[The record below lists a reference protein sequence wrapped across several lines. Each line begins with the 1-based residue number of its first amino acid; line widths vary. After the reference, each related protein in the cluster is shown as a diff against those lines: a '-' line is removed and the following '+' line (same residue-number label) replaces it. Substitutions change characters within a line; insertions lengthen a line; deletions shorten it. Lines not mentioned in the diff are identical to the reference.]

1 MSAGAE
7 SADVIGL
14 VGARP
19 TERRFVPRPWQVSL
33 AAALWIT
40 ALCNTSFWR
49 SAARAVGGVSLS
61 TLPFLASLF
70 VVVALVIHLCLLILD
85 WPVVGR
91 FLIAIVM
98 IASSIAA
105 WFESTYGVL
114 IDKTM
119 LRNVMETDAREVG
132 ELLNPV
138 LIAQAVLLGVIPAI
152 LLFRLAPG
160 RRSLWKEAAAKI
172 GWTLATLLAIVLVV
186 TAFGRDYAGFLR
198 NNRELRHALTPT
210 NLFAAGWAY
219 GRESAPDE
227 VAPIGTDARLAP
239 AARGHQRPALL
250 VLVVGETA
258 RTANFSLA
266 GYPRETNP
274 ELRDKSVVFYPHMFA
289 CGTSTATSL
298 PCLFSAL
305 GRAGFS
311 SSKAEGQEGL
321 LDVVHHAGYPV
332 LWRDNNSGCKGA
344 CDRVEF
350 EDLSSLDV
358 PGLCA
363 DGECRDEIL
372 LRGLQ
377 ERLDETS
384 GDLMVVLHQK
394 GSHGPAYFRRYPPE
408 MEVFR
413 PACHTAELSR
423 CTREEIANA
432 YDNSIRYTD
441 HVLAE
446 TIALLEQNAARFD
459 VAMLYVSDHGESLG
473 ENGVYLHGLPYF
485 IAPEAQT
492 NVPMIAWMSGG
503 FLERSGLDSGC
514 LEASRTRRITHDGV
528 FHSVLGLLDVETSVY
543 RENLDI
549 FQPCRSGVAG
559 FAPLTARVDAA
570 GTARTT
576 AR

>member
-7 SADVIGL
+7 CPEPIGL
-14 VGARP
+14 EAARRSEGHP
-19 TERRFVPRPWQVSL
+19 ALHPWMVSF

-49 SAARAVGGVSLS
+49 SAAQAVGGVSLE

-70 VVVALVIHLCLLILD
+70 VVVALGIGFILLLLD

-91 FLIAIVM
+91 PVVAIVL
-98 IASSIAA
+98 ITSSIAA

-119 LRNVMETDAREVG
+119 VRNVMETDPREVA
-132 ELLNPV
+132 ELIGPS
-138 LIAQAVLLGVIPAI
+138 LIAQALLLGVIPAI
-152 LLFRLAPG
+152 LLVRFAP
-160 RRSLWKEAAAKI
+160 RRRGVWKEIGAKSA
-172 GWTLATLLAIVLVV
+172 WTAATLLAIVLIL
-186 TAFGRDYAGFLR
+186 AGFGREYAGFLR

-210 NLFAAGWAY
+210 NLFAAAWSY
-219 GRESAPDE
+219 GSESAPRAI
-227 VAPIGTDARLAP
+227 APIGLDARVGP
-239 AARGHQRPALL
+239 AARPHPRPALL
-250 VLVVGETA
+250 LLVVGETA

-274 ELRDKSVVFYPHMFA
+274 ALHRKNIVFYPHMFA

-298 PCLFSAL
+298 PCMFSDL
-305 GRAGFS
+305 GRGGFS
-311 SSKAEGQEGL
+311 SSKAEGREGL

-344 CDRVEF
+344 CDRIEF
-350 EDLSSLDV
+350 EDLSSLDI
-358 PGLCA
+358 PGLCTG
-363 DGECRDEIL
+363 GECRDEIL

-377 ERLDETS
+377 ERLDASS
-384 GDLMVVLHQK
+384 GDLVVVLHQK

-413 PACHTAELSR
+413 PACRTAELAR

-446 TIALLEQNAARFD
+446 TISLLERNASRFD
-459 VAMLYVSDHGESLG
+459 TAMLYVSDHGESLG
-473 ENGVYLHGLPYF
+473 ENGVYLHGLPYI
-485 IAPEAQT
+485 IAPQEQT
-492 NVPMIAWMSGG
+492 NVPMIAWLSAG
-503 FLERSGLDSGC
+503 FLERSGLDADC
-514 LEASRTRRITHDGV
+514 VQASRTKQITHDGV

-543 RENLDI
+543 RETLDV

-559 FAPLTARVDAA
+559 IAPLLAASEAAGARLTAR
-570 GTARTT
+570 
-576 AR
+576 